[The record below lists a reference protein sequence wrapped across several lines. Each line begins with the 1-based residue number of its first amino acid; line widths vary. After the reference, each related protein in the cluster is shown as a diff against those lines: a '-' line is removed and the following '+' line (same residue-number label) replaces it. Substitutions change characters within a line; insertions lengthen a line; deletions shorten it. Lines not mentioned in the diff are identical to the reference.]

1 MKTTLK
7 NIKGIYG
14 VMLLCSVV
22 FLIRCG
28 NPMSEQTQQAVPEDS
43 TAQFA
48 SENQVAETPDV
59 TFRDENGKIVRLKD
73 LRGKVVFINFW
84 ATWCGPCV
92 AEMPSIDQLKA
103 TFKGSEDIVFML
115 VDVDGDLK
123 RSKSF
128 MAKNKYNL
136 PVFTAESAI
145 PSDYLGGAIP
155 TTVVLDKK
163 GELVVRAEGGRDYMS
178 PGIKKALTD
187 LVRMPN

>member
-1 MKTTLK
+1 
-7 NIKGIYG
+7 
-14 VMLLCSVV
+14 
-22 FLIRCG
+22 
-28 NPMSEQTQQAVPEDS
+28 MSEQTQQAVPEDS

-103 TFKGSEDIVFML
+103 SFKGSENIVFML

-145 PSDYLGGAIP
+145 PPDYLGEQSPLRLCWIRK
-155 TTVVLDKK
+155 VSWWFVLK
-163 GELVVRAEGGRDYMS
+163 GDEIICLRGLKRHL
-178 PGIKKALTD
+178 PI
-187 LVRMPN
+187 